1 MIKIKD
7 LIYSVILCALTIQG
21 FAQQNKI
28 ATADKLYDSYSFVD
42 AIIIYER
49 IAEKG
54 YKSEEMFQRLGNAY
68 YFNADFSKSA
78 KWYTELF
85 TMNQNQNSEYYYRYS
100 QCLKAIGNYSE
111 ADLMLDQFNKKSGNE
126 QRSKLYQS
134 HRNYLEEIKSN
145 SGRYTIKDI
154 SINSEFSDF
163 GVSFW
168 NNKLIFASARDKGG
182 ISKRISKWTN
192 QSFFDFLCFNPPPI
206 SKRKDF

>member
-134 HRNYLEEIKSN
+134 HRNLILDRYLQF
-145 SGRYTIKDI
+145 
-154 SINSEFSDF
+154 FSAH
-163 GVSFW
+163 
-168 NNKLIFASARDKGG
+168 LHH
-182 ISKRISKWTN
+182 
-192 QSFFDFLCFNPPPI
+192 
-206 SKRKDF
+206 